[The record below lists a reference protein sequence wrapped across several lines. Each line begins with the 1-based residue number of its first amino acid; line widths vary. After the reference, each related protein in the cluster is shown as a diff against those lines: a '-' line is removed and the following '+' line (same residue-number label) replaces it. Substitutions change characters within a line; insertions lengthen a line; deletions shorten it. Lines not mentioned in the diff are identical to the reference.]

1 MEILNKPTTDTLV
14 EIVVDKEGL
23 QVMIDAA
30 HLAIQSINEFN
41 LGDELDTD
49 ITPYH
54 EMHSSLKKLY
64 ARFYE

>member
-1 MEILNKPTTDTLV
+1 METSTESNKDPLL
-14 EIVVDKEGL
+14 EIVVDREGL
-23 QVMIDAA
+23 EVMINAA
-30 HLAIQSINEFN
+30 QLAIQSINEFN